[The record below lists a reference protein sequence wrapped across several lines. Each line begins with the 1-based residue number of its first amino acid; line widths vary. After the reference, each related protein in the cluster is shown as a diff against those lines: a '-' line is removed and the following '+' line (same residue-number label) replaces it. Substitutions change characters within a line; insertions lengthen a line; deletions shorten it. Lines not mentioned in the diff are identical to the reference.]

1 MTVTLLPGDC
11 LDVLRTLPTASVHCV
26 VTSPPYFGLRAYN
39 GGEQEIGSEATP
51 DAYVAALVAVFREV
65 WRVLRDDGSV
75 WLNLGD
81 SYASGE
87 IGRHD
92 SVQANNG
99 RDWSGTR
106 KGKTRMQT
114 SLNTGLASKQLLGI
128 PWRVAFALQA
138 DGWYLRSDIIWSK
151 PNCMP
156 ESVKDRPTKA
166 HEYVFL
172 LTKQARYF
180 YDADAVREESLD
192 PASHRPWKTRNKMR
206 MNDLDPVHAQTRGFH
221 NIPNGK
227 IYSRR
232 NRRSVWHI
240 ATTPFSSRNL
250 ADYVGDDGKP
260 YIASEDCPVHSHLR
274 GSRIGHTGGYD
285 GRGVSGGSGTSRS
298 GAGLALEPARVSAPI
313 QDHAGDGQGYDRAA
327 TSGAGP
333 LLDALAAI
341 DHSTQSH
348 RMGHALETSPA
359 CTPSAQTP
367 GRTDGTQGEHAFD
380 GQDLSTGESNTSG
393 HFALDANPLGQTPGR
408 IDGSDRLSL
417 MPPDPNGST
426 AKCTCQV
433 LQDHFAVMPP
443 KLVEPC
449 VLAGTS
455 ERGVCP
461 TCGAPWVRMV
471 ETSNG
476 RHSDEYRARTDTPK
490 SAASNGYGG
499 RGSATSGLA
508 KPGWRQFAPP
518 TSHVL
523 GWQPSCACGGEPVPA
538 VVLDPFCGAGTVGL
552 VARQHGRDF
561 VGIDLNPRYLEIAR
575 RRIEKAA
582 PVLPL
587 LATGD

>member
-1 MTVTLLPGDC
+1 
-11 LDVLRTLPTASVHCV
+11 V
-26 VTSPPYFGLRAYN
+26 VTSPPYFWLRAYN
-39 GGEQEIGSEATP
+39 GGEAEIGSEATP
-51 DAYVAALVAVFREV
+51 DAYVARLVAVFREV
-65 WRVLRDDGSV
+65 WRVLRDDGTV

-81 SYASGE
+81 SYNTSG
-87 IGRHD
+87 GLN
-92 SVQANNG
+92 NNG
-99 RDWSGTR
+99 
-106 KGKTRMQT
+106 KNEALGKTARPPQLGT
-114 SLNTGLASKQLLGI
+114 VPGLKSKDLVGI

-138 DGWYLRSDIIWSK
+138 DGWILRSDIVWSK

-172 LTKQARYF
+172 LAKQGRYY
-180 YDADAVREESLD
+180 YDADAVREGASDTSGWAKQRAKGVNTWDYNNTPGRIASTGQRTEASTFGN
-192 PASHRPWKTRNKMR
+192 PAGRNK
-206 MNDLDPVHAQTRGFH
+206 
-221 NIPNGK
+221 
-227 IYSRR
+227 
-232 NRRSVWHI
+232 RSVWHI
-240 ATTPFSSRNL
+240 ATTPFSARS
-250 ADYVGDDGKP
+250 VGIDD
-260 YIASEDCPVHSHLR
+260 V
-274 GSRIGHTGGYD
+274 
-285 GRGVSGGSGTSRS
+285 
-298 GAGLALEPARVSAPI
+298 
-313 QDHAGDGQGYDRAA
+313 
-327 TSGAGP
+327 
-333 LLDALAAI
+333 
-341 DHSTQSH
+341 
-348 RMGHALETSPA
+348 
-359 CTPSAQTP
+359 
-367 GRTDGTQGEHAFD
+367 
-380 GQDLSTGESNTSG
+380 
-393 HFALDANPLGQTPGR
+393 
-408 IDGSDRLSL
+408 
-417 MPPDPNGST
+417 
-426 AKCTCQV
+426 
-433 LQDHFAVMPP
+433 DHFAVMPP